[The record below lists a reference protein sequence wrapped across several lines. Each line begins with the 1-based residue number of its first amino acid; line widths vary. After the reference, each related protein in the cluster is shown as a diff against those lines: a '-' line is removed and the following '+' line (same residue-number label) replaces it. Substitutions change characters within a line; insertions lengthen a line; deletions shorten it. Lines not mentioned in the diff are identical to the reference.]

1 MEPKKNFT
9 IKSRIKS
16 FAYAFNGIKRL
27 LLSQH
32 NAWIHLVITVFVV
45 VLGFVLQLSTVE
57 WCLIVLAMMIVWT
70 AEGVNTAIE
79 FLSDAVSENHHPLIE
94 SAKDIAAGAVLISA
108 IGAVVI
114 GILVLYPHL

>member
-32 NAWIHLVITVFVV
+32 NAWIHLVITVLVI

-57 WCLIVLAMMIVWT
+57 WCLIVLSMMVVWT

>member
-79 FLSDAVSENHHPLIE
+79 FLSDAVSEHHHPLIE

>member
-1 MEPKKNFT
+1 MESKKKFT
-9 IKSRIKS
+9 IKARIKS
-16 FAYAFNGIKRL
+16 FAYAFQGIKHL
-27 LLSQH
+27 LFSQH
-32 NAWIHLVITVFVV
+32 NAWVHFAITVLMI

-70 AEGVNTAIE
+70 AEGMNTAFE

-94 SAKDIAAGAVLISA
+94 SAKDIAAGAVLIAA
-108 IGAVVI
+108 IGAVII